1 MSRTDT
7 LLDAYRRHIS
17 LPWPRSAPG
26 AARVVMVVYPPNAER
41 EMRAR
46 MPEFRLV
53 TEQASHHWSSVDLTN
68 AFESWIASHPYREM
82 YFDEPQLLDNASL
95 DRFFD
100 HVVTLVVEALHASA
114 TEPEPVVA
122 ITGCGAMYGF
132 AQISRLLRRID
143 GDVPGRVAVFF
154 PGEKEGNN
162 YRLLGA
168 RDGWNYMA
176 VAITA

>member
-7 LLDAYRRHIS
+7 LLDAYRRHIA

-41 EMRAR
+41 EVRAR
-46 MPEFRLV
+46 LPEFRLV
-53 TEQASHHWSSVDLTN
+53 TEQAGHPWSAVDLTD
-68 AFESWIASHPYREM
+68 AFANWIAGHPYRDM
-82 YFDEPQLLDNASL
+82 YFDEPHLLDDAAL
-95 DRFFD
+95 DRFVD
-100 HVVTLVVEALHASA
+100 HVVGLVVVALRASA
-114 TEPEPVVA
+114 SEPEPVVSL
-122 ITGCGAMYGF
+122 TGCGAMYGF
-132 AQISRLLRRID
+132 AHISRLLHRID
-143 GDVPGRVAVFF
+143 GEVPGRVIVFF
-154 PGEKEGNN
+154 PGEKDANN